1 MFFRLESINS
11 LGEVAG
17 CSDCTKM
24 HATEIAA
31 LLGAALAVFGSIGA
45 TVRWAAAQFKSQ
57 GQKLAKLESEYA
69 ALYREHSLVLVRLE
83 RFRLAFQM
91 VASELSRKSPGNI
104 ALVHAKALLDESF
117 RLEPDLPSDMKSL
130 LARFDATTAEQAAD

>member
-1 MFFRLESINS
+1 MIDPQS
-11 LGEVAG
+11 
-17 CSDCTKM
+17 
-24 HATEIAA
+24 
-31 LLGAALAVFGSIGA
+31 AALAGTALALFGSVGA
-45 TVRWAAAQFKSQ
+45 TVRWAAGQFREQ
-57 GQKLAKLESEYA
+57 GRKVAKLEGEYA

-117 RLEPDLPSDMKSL
+117 RLDPDLPADMKDL
-130 LARFDATTAEQAAD
+130 LSEADRLTEKAA

>member
-1 MFFRLESINS
+1 MTYGEFGAIAGAIVALSGS
-11 LGEVAG
+11 L
-17 CSDCTKM
+17 
-24 HATEIAA
+24 
-31 LLGAALAVFGSIGA
+31 GA
-45 TVRWAAAQFKSQ
+45 TVRWAAGQFREQ
-57 GQKLAKLESEYA
+57 GRKLAKLEGEYA

-117 RLEPDLPSDMKSL
+117 TLDPDLPPDLRSL
-130 LARFDATTAEQAAD
+130 LDRLDEKAQAA

>member
-1 MFFRLESINS
+1 MTM
-11 LGEVAG
+11 
-17 CSDCTKM
+17 D
-24 HATEIAA
+24 ATEIAA

-45 TVRWAAAQFKSQ
+45 TVRWAAGQFRDQ
-57 GQKLAKLESEYA
+57 RAKLAKLEREYA

-91 VASELSRKSPGNI
+91 VASELSRESPGNI

-117 RLEPDLPSDMKSL
+117 RLEPDLPSDLKSL
-130 LARFDATTAEQAAD
+130 LTRLDASEQVAA

>member
-1 MFFRLESINS
+1 
-11 LGEVAG
+11 V
-17 CSDCTKM
+17 TT
-24 HATEIAA
+24 ATEIVA
-31 LLGAALAVFGSIGA
+31 LTGAALAVFGSIGA
-45 TVRWAAAQFKSQ
+45 TVRWAAAQFRSQ
-57 GQKLAKLESEYA
+57 GAKLAKLESEYA

-117 RLEPDLPSDMKSL
+117 TLEPDLPSDLKSL
-130 LARFDATTAEQAAD
+130 LARLDAKAEAQAAA

>member
-1 MFFRLESINS
+1 MSI
-11 LGEVAG
+11 A
-17 CSDCTKM
+17 
-24 HATEIAA
+24 EIAV
-31 LLGAALAVFGSIGA
+31 LIGAAVTVFGSIGA
-45 TVRWAAAQFKSQ
+45 TVRWAAAQFRTQ
-57 GQKLAKLESEYA
+57 GQKLAKLEGEYA

-117 RLEPDLPSDMKSL
+117 RLDPDLPADIRSL
-130 LARFDATTAEQAAD
+130 LERLDQRRGEAA

>member
-1 MFFRLESINS
+1 MTP
-11 LGEVAG
+11 G
-17 CSDCTKM
+17 
-24 HATEIAA
+24 EIAVLA
-31 LLGAALAVFGSIGA
+31 GAGATIFGSIGA
-45 TVRWAAAQFKSQ
+45 TIRWTAVQFREQARKV
-57 GQKLAKLESEYA
+57 AKLEGEYA

-117 RLEPDLPSDMKSL
+117 RLDPDLPQDMKEL
-130 LARFDATTAEQAAD
+130 LKTLKERPTQEAA